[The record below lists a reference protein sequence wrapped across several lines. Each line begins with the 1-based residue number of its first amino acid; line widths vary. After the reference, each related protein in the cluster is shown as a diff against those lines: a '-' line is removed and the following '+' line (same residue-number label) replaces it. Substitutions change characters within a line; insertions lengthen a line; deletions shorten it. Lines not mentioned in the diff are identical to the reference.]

1 MLLCAEEEREY
12 TQNRIYNRGVETS
25 KKKSTIINCWKK
37 AGIIDFRFSLTEKK
51 TDEHTALSNIDGIKE
66 KAQINISRLLN
77 KT

>member
-1 MLLCAEEEREY
+1 
-12 TQNRIYNRGVETS
+12 VETS

-66 KAQINISRLLN
+66 KA
-77 KT
+77 